1 MKELITEMKVT
12 LSSVFSFYLKAHNYH
27 WNVTG
32 PDFAQYHKF
41 LEEVYEGL
49 WNSVDSYAEH
59 IRTLNSYAP
68 GSLGR
73 FSELSLIADETTIPS
88 GVSMMSKLAQDNTV
102 ILEQLY
108 KTVSLAEIEG
118 KRGIIN
124 FLEGQI
130 DYHDKLAWMLSSFN
144 K

>member
-12 LSSVFSFYLKAHNYH
+12 LASVFSFYLKTHNYH

-32 PDFAQYHKF
+32 PDFAQYHDF
-41 LEEVYEGL
+41 LGKLYEEV
-49 WNSVDSYAEH
+49 WDSVDLYAEH
-59 IRTLNSYAP
+59 IRPLNSYDP

-108 KTVSLAEIEG
+108 KTVSLAEMEG